1 MLGFQISYFPFGIK
15 RERQLVKER
24 EVNIAYCWFLDISL
38 TEEMIDASTL
48 NQNRLRRFNDTNI
61 DMLNSDVAQLREVR

>member
-1 MLGFQISYFPFGIK
+1 MLSFQISYFPFGIK
-15 RERQLVKER
+15 HKRQLVKER
-24 EVNIAYCWFLDISL
+24 KVNIAYCWFLDISL